1 MRNRIDIPEGLYG
14 ITGDNFANGKSN
26 YQCVEEMIKGGIKI
40 VQYRDKRKN
49 SREKV
54 EEAGAIREL
63 CRKNNVLFIVNDDVA
78 IAMLVD
84 ADGVHVGQEDMKP
97 ADVRKLLGE
106 NKIIGLS
113 THSEEQGMAAYND
126 IDVDYIGVGPIFPT
140 TTKDTA
146 PVGLGYL
153 EFAVK
158 NLHLPF
164 IAIGGI
170 KDYNIDEIIKRGA
183 KRICLVSDIVG
194 AEDICKKII
203 DLNNKIL
210 KK

>member
-1 MRNRIDIPEGLYG
+1 MRNRIDIPKGLYG

-40 VQYRDKRKN
+40 IQYRDKRK
-49 SREKV
+49 SSGKKI
-54 EEAGAIREL
+54 EEAKAIREL

-84 ADGVHVGQEDMKP
+84 ADGVHVGQDDMKP
-97 ADVRKLLGE
+97 DDVRKLIGSD
-106 NKIIGLS
+106 KIIGLS
-113 THSEEQGMAAYND
+113 THSEEQGMAAYNNEN
-126 IDVDYIGVGPIFPT
+126 VDYIGVGPIFPT

-146 PVGLGYL
+146 PVGLEYL

-158 NLHLPF
+158 NIHMPF
-164 IAIGGI
+164 VAIGGI
-170 KDYNIDEIIKRGA
+170 KDYNINEIINRGA
-183 KRICLVSDIVG
+183 QRICLVSDIVG
-194 AEDICKKII
+194 AENICKKII
-203 DLNNKIL
+203 DINKKFL